1 MFTLV
6 YFVQLL
12 FQKVPFN
19 LYSVLQCLLA
29 RQCSFLFCCWCS
41 YKHTVIIVPGRFG
54 GCSGSYRS
62 VHQWCSSYSP
72 AAHCWSHAH
81 LQAQNVSHNASSV
94 HLKNEMIRTLKSRC
108 PATLFWI
115 LNISKFSLLLQKGWR
130 FLPEIYP
137 FYWGEWENRQY
148 LKLWMPLFVDLKKFG
163 NTLQ

>member
-1 MFTLV
+1 MRTTSLSRDLTCCMFTLV
-6 YFVQLL
+6 YCVQLL

-41 YKHTVIIVPGRFG
+41 YKHTIIIVPGRFG

-108 PATLFWI
+108 PATHMFEYFDI
-115 LNISKFSLLLQKGWR
+115 LSSSAEGMKIPTRNLSLLLGWV
-130 FLPEIYP
+130 
-137 FYWGEWENRQY
+137 G
-148 LKLWMPLFVDLKKFG
+148 KMA
-163 NTLQ
+163 NT